1 MSVYSTTNFP
11 ITLRSYKGQAW
22 AFQLKGQRSQDHYS
36 TLAVFDSES
45 ALWTFVNNFPR
56 IPACTIRVIDQNGG
70 IVYRLRYST
79 IASNHDFYSL
89 GWMIDQSEA
98 LVRTVNNGND
108 IIDREFKELVPSY
121 KTIKLPTFSL
131 KNIARKTL
139 RSFIK
144 Q

>member
-1 MSVYSTTNFP
+1 M
-11 ITLRSYKGQAW
+11 
-22 AFQLKGQRSQDHYS
+22 
-36 TLAVFDSES
+36 FDSES

-70 IVYRLRYST
+70 IVYRLRYGT
-79 IASNHDFYSL
+79 IGSHHEKFSL

-108 IIDREFKELVPSY
+108 IIDKNFEELVPSY
-121 KTIKLPTFSL
+121 KTIKMPTFSL

-144 Q
+144 K